1 MFYFPVIC
9 SSRFETVTNVVTPT
23 PAVLNTATPVGRAIN
38 LDKINVNQ
46 ITDAKSE
53 KKHNKEKVA
62 KVDKNAATILSL
74 NEGKIVDAD
83 GVSTLFYTTRA
94 IGTYVND
101 LYTQLTEKTSS
112 ITIDETKKRQLA
124 EANTAQVDTK
134 HKTGLVRLIDGKI
147 VANHT
152 TTIYQSKVIGTI
164 IDNRYAQIIES
175 TSSYIIDKTQ
185 EPSIAPSATVSNE
198 VKPTASV
205 ISPSAAVLEGS
216 VNSESDGHYNEDE
229 SEDDEE
235 ANEEDGENADEVDE
249 NGRKKSRLTFA
260 TKKRTFTP
268 IIRPFAS
275 RNRPTFAPK
284 RKNLVASSAT
294 IITRSDFTPTITATP
309 VSKAETSTRRFSG
322 GRRSSNAPH
331 VAATPSSSSVASS
344 TFGASK
350 RFSRLRSSSSA
361 ATPSSTAPSGS
372 SRIRPTATRP
382 SSTSAVHF
390 GSSSSRRASNLF
402 RSSSTLAGRSIAP
415 TQVGRFRV
423 NPTSSLAV
431 TTPKVHDLDDVTTQD
446 PNENAA
452 TESIVND
459 EDDDEIATTTDAS
472 TRRNQNPLLRFRRPL
487 ASSNASRFQPTTAPR
502 SQSPVTVSTRRSP
515 LQRSRS
521 TQTTTTTTTTAKPKA
536 RSFQKPAS
544 LAALTNRPRVQ
555 SNNLF
560 PPRGLFRQTTPA
572 ANLPEKDESN
582 NVTGDANSADAQH
595 AGDGADGDDIDVEG
609 NEDVVDTEYDNRSRR
624 ENKAPAFTP
633 QSSLRIRKRTKRQT
647 DYGTRTARS
656 RRPTSQPA
664 PQQISQRVS
673 YDDAY
678 YDDIDYVTQKPQK
691 APSTRYQSRY
701 RPPTPSPAPIT
712 DSNSESN
719 HHSPNLSANNRNIR
733 PTKAS
738 TQKSRSQFTLRSG
751 NENKEVS
758 SNSYTPPASRSSNFR
773 RTQNT
778 ANLNN
783 GYQTTTA
790 ARRKPLPQSQASRSK
805 SSRLRSYSPYSDSRN
820 GNSRSRGGTSS
831 TRGTTRSSARSRNSR
846 INSDAIDYE
855 YVPQFDGT
863 ITVTHHVPTE
873 VTIPVV
879 NGKNTE
885 YKNIITAKVSTEI
898 LGPNQYSTTTRGI
911 GGNTALILTN
921 EVTSLNNG
929 ATEITQFF
937 LKETP
942 TTSVTF
948 TPTLIR
954 GRKTSYSH
962 VVPSTVYNVET
973 VVSTIQPQI
982 SSNAPLANILLS
994 QLLLGNFGLPQ
1005 QQLLGLAQPQQQQL
1019 QPVAQTPTTEFKVR
1033 TTTYVTTVTDAKSTI
1048 IPVTFRGK
1056 EILTTVVESSK
1067 HFIPNSLLLITS
1079 TKL

>member
-1 MFYFPVIC
+1 M
-9 SSRFETVTNVVTPT
+9 VTPT
-23 PAVLNTATPVGRAIN
+23 QAVVATVTPVGRAIN
-38 LDKINVNQ
+38 LEKVNVNQ
-46 ITDAKSE
+46 ISDEKSL
-53 KKHNKEKVA
+53 KKLHKEKPNKNVA
-62 KVDKNAATILSL
+62 TVLSI
-74 NEGKIVDAD
+74 NEGKMVDAD
-83 GVSTLFYTTRA
+83 GVSTLYYTTKA
-94 IGTYVND
+94 IGSYIND

-112 ITIDETKKRQLA
+112 LNIDETKKKLLA
-124 EANTAQVDTK
+124 EANTAHVDNK
-134 HKTGLVRLIDGKI
+134 HKTGLVRVIDGKM

-185 EPSIAPSATVSNE
+185 EPNIAPSATVSNE
-198 VKPTASV
+198 VKPTAAV

-216 VNSESDGHYNEDE
+216 LSSDADGHYNDEE

-235 ANEEDGENADEVDE
+235 NEDDENADEVDE

-294 IITRSDFTPTITATP
+294 IITRNDFTPTITATP

-331 VAATPSSSSVASS
+331 VAAAPSSSASSS

-350 RFSRLRSSSSA
+350 RFSRLRTSSTA
-361 ATPSSTAPSGS
+361 ALPSSTTSTGS
-372 SRIRPTATRP
+372 SRIRPTATRT
-382 SSTSAVHF
+382 SSTNAVHF
-390 GSSSSRRASNLF
+390 GSSSSRRAGNLF
-402 RSSSTLAGRSIAP
+402 RSSTLASRSIAP
-415 TQVGRFRV
+415 SQVGRFRV
-423 NPTSSLAV
+423 SPTSSATQ
-431 TTPKVHDLDDVTTQD
+431 TTPKLHDSDDVTTQD
-446 PNENAA
+446 PNENAN
-452 TESIVND
+452 TEHIENADGDSED
-459 EDDDEIATTTDAS
+459 EVATTTENA
-472 TRRNQNPLLRFRRPL
+472 RRNQNPLLRFRRPV
-487 ASSNASRFQPTTAPR
+487 ASSSTTRFQPTTTPKA
-502 SQSPVTVSTRRSP
+502 QTTVAVSTRRSP

-521 TQTTTTTTTTAKPKA
+521 AQTSTTTTTTAKPKA

-572 ANLPEKDESN
+572 ADSLDKDENN
-582 NVTGDANSADAQH
+582 NVTGDGDSGDAQH
-595 AGDGADGDDIDVEG
+595 PDEANDSDDIDVEG
-609 NEDVVDTEYDNRSRR
+609 NEDSVDIEYDNRNRR

-633 QSSLRIRKRTKRQT
+633 QSSLRTRKRTKRQA

-656 RRPTSQPA
+656 RRPSTAQAASS
-664 PQQISQRVS
+664 QQITQRVS

-691 APSTRYQSRY
+691 APSITSRYQSRY
-701 RPPTPSPAPIT
+701 RPPTPSSNQNI
-712 DSNSESN
+712 DSHSESN
-719 HHSPNLSANNRNIR
+719 HNSQNANANSRNIR

-738 TQKSRSQFTLRSG
+738 VQKNRSQFTLRSG
-751 NENKEVS
+751 NDNKEVS
-758 SNSYTPPASRSSNFR
+758 NSGFTPPSRTSNFR
-773 RTQNT
+773 RTQNS
-778 ANLNN
+778 ANVNN
-783 GYQTTTA
+783 GFVPTTSS
-790 ARRKPLPQSQASRSK
+790 RRKPLPQSQASRSK
-805 SSRLRSYSPYSDSRN
+805 SSRLRSYSPYSETRN
-820 GNSRSRGGTSS
+820 GNSRGRSGSSS
-831 TRGTTRSSARSRNSR
+831 TRGTTRSSTRSRNGR
-846 INSDAIDYE
+846 VNAEVIDE
-855 YVPQFDGT
+855 YVPPFDGT
-863 ITVTHHVPTE
+863 ITVTHHIPTE
-873 VTIPVV
+873 VTIPIV

-921 EVTSLNNG
+921 EVTSLING
-929 ATEITQFF
+929 ATEITQFV

-954 GRKTSYSH
+954 GRKTSFSH
-962 VVPSTVYNVET
+962 VVPSTVYNVEN
-973 VVSTIQPQI
+973 VVSTIQPPI

-1005 QQLLGLAQPQQQQL
+1005 QQLLGLAQPQQL
-1019 QPVAQTPTTEFKVR
+1019 QPIAQTPTTEYKTR
-1033 TTTYVTTVTDAKSTI
+1033 TTTYVTTVTNAKSTI
-1048 IPVTFRGK
+1048 LPLTYRGK
-1056 EILTTVVESSK
+1056 EILTTVVESSTYL
-1067 HFIPNSLLLITS
+1067 F
-1079 TKL
+1079 

>member
-1 MFYFPVIC
+1 M
-9 SSRFETVTNVVTPT
+9 VTPT
-23 PAVLNTATPVGRAIN
+23 QAVAATVTPVGRAIN
-38 LDKINVNQ
+38 LDKINANQ
-46 ITDAKSE
+46 ILDEKPE
-53 KKHNKEKVA
+53 KKLNKDKAEKVN
-62 KVDKNAATILSL
+62 KNAATVLSL

-83 GVSTLFYTTRA
+83 GVSTLYYTTKA

-112 ITIDETKKRQLA
+112 ITIDETKKKQLA
-124 EANTAQVDTK
+124 EANTAQVQDSK

-147 VANHT
+147 IANHT

-185 EPSIAPSATVSNE
+185 EPSIAPSATVLNE
-198 VKPTASV
+198 VKPTAAA

-216 VNSESDGHYNEDE
+216 VNSDGEHDNDEESENEDE
-229 SEDDEE
+229 T
-235 ANEEDGENADEVDE
+235 NEEDGENVDEVDE

-331 VAATPSSSSVASS
+331 VAATPSSSATSS

-350 RFSRLRSSSSA
+350 RFSRTRTSTTA
-361 ATPSSTAPSGS
+361 AAPSSTAPSGS
-372 SRIRPTATRP
+372 SRIRPTVSRP
-382 SSTSAVHF
+382 SSTSSVHF
-390 GSSSSRRASNLF
+390 GTSSSRRANNLF
-402 RSSSTLAGRSIAP
+402 RSSTLAGRSIAP

-423 NPTSSLAV
+423 SPTSSVAQ
-431 TTPKVHDLDDVTTQD
+431 TTPKLHDSDETTTQD
-446 PNENAA
+446 PVENAN
-452 TESIVND
+452 TENIENADD
-459 EDDDEIATTTDAS
+459 EDEIGTTTENA
-472 TRRNQNPLLRFRRPL
+472 RRNQNPLLRFRRPL
-487 ASSNASRFQPTTAPR
+487 ASASTSRFQPTNAPAR
-502 SQSPVTVSTRRSP
+502 TQSPVTVTTRRSP
-515 LQRSRS
+515 LQRSRT
-521 TQTTTTTTTTAKPKA
+521 TQSTTTTTTTAKPKVRA
-536 RSFQKPAS
+536 KPAS
-544 LAALTNRPRVQ
+544 LTALTNSRPRAQ

-572 ANLPEKDESN
+572 TDALEKDENN
-582 NVTGDANSADAQH
+582 NVAGDANSADGQN
-595 AGDGADGDDIDVEG
+595 ADEANATDDIDVEVSA
-609 NEDVVDTEYDNRSRR
+609 DAVDNEYDNRNRR
-624 ENKAPAFTP
+624 DNKAPAFTP

-656 RRPTSQPA
+656 RRPLQPVT
-664 PQQISQRVS
+664 QQISQRVS

-701 RPPTPSPAPIT
+701 RPPTPSTASSIDT
-712 DSNSESN
+712 HSEN
-719 HHSPNLSANNRNIR
+719 NNRNIR

-738 TQKSRSQFTLRSG
+738 TQKSRSQFTLRSS
-751 NENKEVS
+751 NDNKDVS
-758 SNSYTPPASRSSNFR
+758 NGAYTQPGSRSSNFR
-773 RTQNT
+773 RNQNT

-783 GYQTTTA
+783 GYMTTSST
-790 ARRKPLPQSQASRSK
+790 RRKPLPQSQASRSK

-820 GNSRSRGGTSS
+820 GNSRSRGGS
-831 TRGTTRSSARSRNSR
+831 TRATTRSSIRSRNGR
-846 INSDAIDYE
+846 LNADAIDYE
-855 YVPQFDGT
+855 YIPQFDGT
-863 ITVTHHVPTE
+863 ITVTHQVPTE
-873 VTIPVV
+873 ATISVV

-885 YKNIITAKVSTEI
+885 YKNILTAKVSTEI
-898 LGPNQYSTTTRGI
+898 LGPNQYSTTTRGL
-911 GGNTALILTN
+911 GGNSALVLAN
-921 EVTSLNNG
+921 EVTSLVNG
-929 ATEITQFF
+929 ATEITQYF

-954 GRKTSYSH
+954 GRKTSFSH
-962 VVPSTVYNVET
+962 IVPSTVYNVEP

-1005 QQLLGLAQPQQQQL
+1005 QQLLGLAQPQQL
-1019 QPVAQTPTTEFKVR
+1019 QPIAPTPTTEYKTR

-1048 IPVTFRGK
+1048 LPVTFRGK

-1067 HFIPNSLLLITS
+1067 YS
-1079 TKL
+1079 TTVNVRYYFDRGK